1 MLYLVP
7 TPIGN
12 LDDMTLRAIKILKEV
27 DLILAED
34 TRSSGHLLKHFDIQT
49 PMKSYH
55 AHNEHGITEHLIK
68 QLKDGLNLA
77 LITDAGTPAISDPGF
92 YLVRAC
98 HDADIPVSCLP
109 GPSALIPALAM
120 SGIPCNR
127 FYFEG
132 FLPHKKG
139 RQTRLKFLATLQ
151 CTIALYESPYR
162 LLKLLNEISEF
173 LGPERQVA
181 IIKEIS
187 KIYETIFRGNP
198 KELSEQLNKSNLKG
212 EFVVI
217 IGTNSKQE

>member
-12 LDDMTLRAIKILKEV
+12 LNDMTSRGIDILKDV

-34 TRSSGHLLKHFDIQT
+34 TRVSGKLLKHFEIST
-49 PMKSYH
+49 PKKSYH
-55 AHNEHGITEHLIK
+55 AHNEHALVQQMTEEMLEGKNI
-68 QLKDGLNLA
+68 A

-92 YLVRAC
+92 LLVRSC
-98 HDADIPVSCLP
+98 HEAGIKVSCLP
-109 GPSALIPALAM
+109 GANALVPALAM
-120 SGIPCNR
+120 SGIPCDK

-139 RQTRLKFLATLQ
+139 RQTRWKFLAELS
-151 CTIALYESPYR
+151 CTICLYESTHR
-162 LLKLLNEISEF
+162 ILKLVKEAPEHLDRNREI
-173 LGPERQVA
+173 A

-187 KIYETIFRGNP
+187 KLHETIVNTTIGEASKVMEDVNT
-198 KELSEQLNKSNLKG
+198 KG

-217 IGTNSKQE
+217 IGPDKN